1 MAAVENETLMSDY
14 VNNGFDL
21 MANETCFTYKLYKV
35 NLLLVNSL
43 PATNISFLL
52 MTWTSSTIS
61 IKYTKMREEW
71 VNCLNEGGMG

>member
-52 MTWTSSTIS
+52 MT
-61 IKYTKMREEW
+61 
-71 VNCLNEGGMG
+71 